1 MRQGIFYGVGVGPGD
16 PELLTL
22 KAVRL
27 IQSADLL
34 CYLSNEAGHSQA
46 KEIARLALAEVKNPQ
61 QRELPL
67 PVPMSRQRE
76 AANAVYDQGAAQI
89 AAALQ
94 AGQQVVFLC
103 EGDPL
108 FFGSF
113 SYLLERLQ
121 GAFECRAVAGIS
133 SPQAAA
139 AALCAP
145 LTQQAQSLAVVS
157 GVQSD
162 AALLEALAQHD
173 NVVILKAVQRQRI
186 MALLRQSGRFE
197 QAVYLER
204 IGREDQRIV
213 RDLHQLEGD
222 GVYFSLFVVQR

>member
-1 MRQGIFYGVGVGPGD
+1 MTQGIFYGVGVGPGD

-34 CYLSNEAGHSQA
+34 CYLCNEAGESQA
-46 KEIARLALAEVKNPQ
+46 KTIARLALVQLNPS

-67 PVPMSRQRE
+67 PVPMSLQRE
-76 AANAVYDQGAAQI
+76 AANDVYDRGAEQI

-121 GAFECRAVAGIS
+121 GEFECRAVAGVS

-139 AALCAP
+139 AALCLP
-145 LTQQAQSLAVVS
+145 LTQQSQSLAVVS

-162 AALLEALAQHD
+162 EALLEALENHD
-173 NVVILKAVQRQRI
+173 SVVILKAVQRQRI
-186 MALLRQSGRFE
+186 LGLLRQSGRFE

-213 RDLHQLEGD
+213 RNLHRLEAGA
-222 GVYFSLFVVQR
+222 GIYFSLFVVRR